1 MPQAAHRFLVR
12 FEYADQVRAERRPNG
27 ADKPSAAQRSA
38 VCCTRAQHRPRHC
51 LTRRNPAV
59 RSGAV
64 QRSAA
69 SQRICFGCTSRLLV
83 TDGGEPRC
91 RSRGSPVCARGERR
105 ARRAARTA
113 AGSPWRCASPEPEPN
128 QPAQRTNARPCR
140 RLARRLAKAA
150 PCDSCPCAR
159 ARAVCMRCVCKLLC
173 TRLFACASCGRQAN
187 GGARRWRI
195 PEASSGR
202 CRRLGTGAFPAPARR
217 ACSGKK
223 NTIKLALVVASALPG
238 CKAALVSCLTGD
250 HNTQHTVRY
259 DRQHAVHTRSHVARI
274 IQPCRSAAQRA
285 SMARRT
291 RGGGRVSQPAG
302 SARTERR
309 RPCQRRLGSLR
320 ATCAY
325 RQAGSAAGHCE
336 PG

>member
-1 MPQAAHRFLVR
+1 M
-12 FEYADQVRAERRPNG
+12 
-27 ADKPSAAQRSA
+27 
-38 VCCTRAQHRPRHC
+38 
-51 LTRRNPAV
+51 
-59 RSGAV
+59 
-64 QRSAA
+64 
-69 SQRICFGCTSRLLV
+69 I
-83 TDGGEPRC
+83 
-91 RSRGSPVCARGERR
+91 
-105 ARRAARTA
+105 
-113 AGSPWRCASPEPEPN
+113 
-128 QPAQRTNARPCR
+128 
-140 RLARRLAKAA
+140 
-150 PCDSCPCAR
+150 R
-159 ARAVCMRCVCKLLC
+159 ARAHARVWCGAVRRAGGVHAVRVQAIVH
-173 TRLFACASCGRQAN
+173 TPFFARASCGRQAN
-187 GGARRWRI
+187 GGARRWCI

-202 CRRLGTGAFPAPARR
+202 CRRLGTGAFRAPARR

-223 NTIKLALVVASALPG
+223 NTIKLKLALVVVRALPG

-259 DRQHAVHTRSHVARI
+259 DDRQHAVHRRSHVACI

>member
-1 MPQAAHRFLVR
+1 VREESEERDEPREPQ
-12 FEYADQVRAERRPNG
+12 QVRRGDVHHLSRNRI
-27 ADKPSAAQRSA
+27 SQRNA
-38 VCCTRAQHRPRHC
+38 RTPA
-51 LTRRNPAV
+51 PAV
-59 RSGAV
+59 DWQGDWRRRLPVIHARAHARVWCGAV
-64 QRSAA
+64 
-69 SQRICFGCTSRLLV
+69 
-83 TDGGEPRC
+83 
-91 RSRGSPVCARGERR
+91 RR
-105 ARRAARTA
+105 A
-113 AGSPWRCASPEPEPN
+113 
-128 QPAQRTNARPCR
+128 
-140 RLARRLAKAA
+140 
-150 PCDSCPCAR
+150 
-159 ARAVCMRCVCKLLC
+159 AVCMRCVCKLLC

-187 GGARRWRI
+187 GGARRWCI

-223 NTIKLALVVASALPG
+223 NTIKLALVVASPLPG

-309 RPCQRRLGSLR
+309 RPCQRRLGSSR

-325 RQAGSAAGHCE
+325 RQAGSAASVSRG
-336 PG
+336 